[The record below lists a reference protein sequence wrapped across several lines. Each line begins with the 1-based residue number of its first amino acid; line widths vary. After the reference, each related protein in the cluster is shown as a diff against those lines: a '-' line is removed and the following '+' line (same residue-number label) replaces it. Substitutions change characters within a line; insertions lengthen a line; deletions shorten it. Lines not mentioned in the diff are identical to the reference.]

1 MPYKEKSQYDEFQII
16 TVMAQNSG
24 IPKMIIDD
32 AFVYHKKIS

>member
-16 TVMAQNSG
+16 TTMAQNGG

-32 AFVYHKKIS
+32 AIKFKQ